1 LLEKDDVFML
11 KYTSLK
17 EKDVEYLTFILRNGM
32 VTAKQIMLKF
42 REPNIHRVYRRLRKL
57 ESKKFVKHEKI
68 AHKVG
73 VYLGTIDARK
83 FIDINVTIPTKASIY
98 TMQHDLLLTDLV
110 LFYEFQAERQGVEF
124 KYRTER
130 EIRHSMIGGGDNQ
143 SKLKAYNANRDRIP
157 DAIFFFKSPEGTVT
171 TTWIE
176 LELNK
181 KDRKR
186 YDEKFKL
193 FDRLLSN
200 ERLDNQPY
208 LYDQVIY
215 FADDKKIHNVVN
227 EAKQRLINANKISV
241 RKIPSVILEDRW
253 EEVIPS
259 GSNAEQPEGTTTN

>member
-1 LLEKDDVFML
+1 ML

-57 ESKKFVKHEKI
+57 EEKKYVKHEKI

-83 FIDINVTIPTKASIY
+83 LTNVNVTVPTKASIY

-110 LFYEFQAERQGVEF
+110 LFFEFQAERQGVEF

-130 EIRHSMIGGGDNQ
+130 EIRHSMIGPGDNQ
-143 SKLKAYNANRDRIP
+143 SKLKAYNAKRDRIP
-157 DAIFFFKSPEGTVT
+157 DAVFFFKSLEGTIT
-171 TTWIE
+171 TTWVE

-181 KDRKR
+181 KERKR
-186 YDEKFKL
+186 YDDKFKL
-193 FDRLLSN
+193 FDELLSN
-200 ERLDNQPY
+200 GRLEDQPY
-208 LYDQVIY
+208 SYDQVTY
-215 FADDKKIHNVVN
+215 FADDVKIHNVIN
-227 EAKQRLINANKISV
+227 AAKQRLINANKISV
-241 RKIPSVILEDRW
+241 RKIPSVIVEERW
-253 EEVIPS
+253 EEVMPG
-259 GSNAEQPEGTTTN
+259 GSNDEEPKGATTN